1 MKKALMTALK
11 IVFVGIVFYFLWQ
24 KKLISIDAFG
34 KAMSQTNH
42 LVPGLLACMFTLFL
56 AGLRWQWL
64 LQAQNIHIKWT
75 RTLQLVF
82 IGQFFNIALPGAI
95 SGDFVKA
102 YYAAEESQSERGRA
116 FGSILFDRIVGL
128 SALVLVSSGA
138 LLSNYSAFVGTPLFS
153 GIKVFVTVAAVCVFS
168 FYAYLFLVKETHDPV
183 FHLLEMLEAKNSKFG
198 TLKRIYIGTR
208 YYHHHRL
215 LVLKAL
221 AVSVVIHL
229 FVGFA
234 CIQFAYAMGET
245 QLTPLAIY
253 VVVPLGCLVT
263 AIPVLPGGV
272 GTGHAAFSGLFH
284 LIGSQRGADVFS
296 FQVLCQFLLG
306 AIGGLVYLRFKSGKV
321 AMTIAE

>member
-1 MKKALMTALK
+1 MKKTVMTALK
-11 IVFVGIVFYFLWQ
+11 LIFVGVVFYFLWQ
-24 KKLISIDAFG
+24 KKLISIDALG
-34 KAMSQTNH
+34 RAMSQTNH
-42 LVPGLLACMFTLFL
+42 LIPGVLAAVFTLFL

-64 LQAQNIHIKWT
+64 LQAQDIHIKWT

-102 YYAAEESQSERGRA
+102 FYAAEESKVDRGRA

-128 SALVLVSSGA
+128 SALVLVAGGA
-138 LLSNYSAFVGTPLFS
+138 LLSHFRAFVGTPLFS
-153 GIKVFVTVAAVCVFS
+153 GIKVFVSVATLCVFV
-168 FYAYLFLVKETHDPV
+168 FYTYLFLVKEAHDPV
-183 FHLLEMLEAKNSKFG
+183 FRVLDFLEAKSAKFG
-198 TLKRIYIGTR
+198 TLKRIYVGTR
-208 YYHHHRL
+208 HYHHHRL

-221 AVSVVIHL
+221 SVSIVIQL
-229 FVGFA
+229 LVGFA
-234 CIQFAYAMGET
+234 CIQFAYALGET
-245 QLTPLAIY
+245 QLVPLAMY
-253 VVVPLGCLVT
+253 VVVPLGILVT

-272 GTGHAAFSGLFH
+272 GTGHAAFSWFFQ

-321 AMTIAE
+321 EIPAA